1 MASKN
6 GHRVDSINIDTWALE
21 WFIFEFSLSFLE
33 SITSSDFKFII
44 TEFTP
49 LVTNSIFS
57 FSLESIISSI
67 LWDESDFFN
76 VYSWEEFLRT
86 VIVVVVLVAVVSAGV
101 GCEYLFT
108 FYFLLFNL
116 SGSLSSD
123 RFGYRYNFFVLFG
136 LFVFFKFF
144 VFFLLIFQLKLL
156 FGVKITGINGSFCLL
171 ILLFLFLLLNSLFLF
186 FNLYLFRCLFLLLLN
201 FAWLFGLISLLNFHN
216 WLNFLF

>member
-1 MASKN
+1 M
-6 GHRVDSINIDTWALE
+6 E
-21 WFIFEFSLSFLE
+21 WFIFEFPFSFLE

-67 LWDESDFFN
+67 FWDESDFIN

-86 VIVVVVLVAVVSAGV
+86 VIVAVVLVAVVSVCV

-123 RFGYRYNFFVLFG
+123 WFGYRYNIFVLFG

-144 VFFLLIFQLKLL
+144 VFFLLILQLKLL

-186 FNLYLFRCLFLLLLN
+186 FILYLFRCLFLLLLN